1 MKLKTTNLSLSLGG
15 KKIIEDINT
24 AVAKGEFVGI
34 IGPNGSGK
42 STLLKNI
49 YRVLKADRGL
59 IYLDGKNLAAQ
70 SLKESAKK
78 MAVVKQFNNFNFDFT
93 VEEIVMMGRSPH
105 KKMLEFENSDDFQLI
120 YESLKKVSM
129 LEYAGRS
136 FSTLSGGEKQRVLLA
151 RALAQKTDLLILD
164 EPTNHLDIR
173 YKLEILDLIKS
184 LGTEVLAAIHDLNLA
199 VSYCDRIYVMNEGR
213 IVAQGNPNRVIN
225 EELLKEVYQVETRV
239 SKNPETGH
247 LNIIYLAEHQLN

>member
-136 FSTLSGGEKQRVLLA
+136 FSTLSGGEKQRVSLA
-151 RALAQKTDLLILD
+151 RAFAPNPDLIIAD
-164 EPTNHLDIR
+164 EPVSSLDVSVQASILNLFNELQT
-173 YKLEILDLIKS
+173 KNEIANLFIS
-184 LGTEVLAAIHDLNLA
+184 HDLAVVGYLA
-199 VSYCDRIYVMNEGR
+199 D
-213 IVAQGNPNRVIN
+213 IVAV
-225 EELLKEVYQVETRV
+225 
-239 SKNPETGH
+239 
-247 LNIIYLAEHQLN
+247 IYLGELMEIAPVNEIFEPPHHPYTA